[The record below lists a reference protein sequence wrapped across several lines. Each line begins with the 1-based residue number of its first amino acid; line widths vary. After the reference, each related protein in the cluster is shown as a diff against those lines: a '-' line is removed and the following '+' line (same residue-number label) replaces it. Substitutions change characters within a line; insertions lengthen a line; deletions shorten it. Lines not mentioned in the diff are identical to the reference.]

1 MLGVHLHGNLKGKVS
16 ENVVFGMAWSLR
28 WGLFAQKYERKG
40 LKIIVHGQG
49 FTLHKCEGR
58 VSENGVLSH

>member
-16 ENVVFGMAWSLR
+16 ENVVFGMGWSLC

-40 LKIIVHGQG
+40 LKIMVLGQG